1 MVLVSAQSALFQTIR
16 LFTLADVKSLLEK
29 KKKKK
34 LLIDQNSSSKY

>member
-16 LFTLADVKSLLEK
+16 LFTLADVKSLL